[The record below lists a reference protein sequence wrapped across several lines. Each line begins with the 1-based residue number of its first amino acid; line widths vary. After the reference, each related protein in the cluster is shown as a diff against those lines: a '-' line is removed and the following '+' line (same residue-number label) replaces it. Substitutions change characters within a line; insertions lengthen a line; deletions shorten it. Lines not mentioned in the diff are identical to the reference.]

1 MNGLSNSERQVHEV
15 GNNLDSHKV
24 NVGRSIVERHN
35 DAANKINEAMDRIKK
50 NGERINKTNKTQ
62 ADVDR
67 IIKEN
72 SRAMGIGGNDVT
84 LDASNVKETKNTK
97 ALDDLIKRMGGNP
110 NKARND
116 GRSNSDKLDDMMR
129 SMGVD
134 PSKVG
139 NDGKTSAQKLDEL
152 NKLLE
157 NM

>member
-1 MNGLSNSERQVHEV
+1 
-15 GNNLDSHKV
+15 
-24 NVGRSIVERHN
+24 
-35 DAANKINEAMDRIKK
+35 MDRIKK

-67 IIKEN
+67 MIKEN
-72 SRAMGIGGNDVT
+72 SRAMGIGNNDVT
-84 LDASNVKETKNTK
+84 LDTSNVKETKNTK

-110 NKARND
+110 NKASND
-116 GRSNSDKLDDMMR
+116 GRSNSEKLDDMMR

-139 NDGKTSAQKLDEL
+139 NDGRTSAQKLDEL